1 MMVELEIKTTKA
13 IHLLLEM
20 NNYSEEDISKI
31 KWVSVESLIKID
43 LYRALCSKHGKAFV
57 WTKNPD
63 EICYMIEDLLKE
75 NIKRRV
81 E

>member
-31 KWVSVESLIKID
+31 KWVSVESLIKKLKCPEINEMETYD
-43 LYRALCSKHGKAFV
+43 EAYEYLAYRV
-57 WTKNPD
+57 NN
-63 EICYMIEDLLKE
+63 IIKE
-75 NIKRRV
+75 LEKRC
-81 E
+81 